1 MTAPIHIGLLG
12 AGSISD
18 THARAALEIP
28 GVTITAVYGRN
39 FEKARRLA
47 GLYGGTAFDSLES
60 FLDHRPMDLVAIG
73 SPSALHGDQGIA
85 AVQRGLHVLIEKP
98 LDITT
103 AKADELIAAADR
115 AGVKL
120 GVFFQDR
127 LKPDVV
133 TLKAMIDAGV
143 LGRPVLA
150 SGHVRWYRP
159 PEYYGGS
166 RWRGTFALD
175 GGGALINQA
184 IHTVDLMLHVFGPI
198 ASLDARVG
206 TQLHTIEVEDTVV
219 ATLQFK
225 NGALG
230 VFQAST
236 AVFPGYARRVELTG
250 SNGTATLEHDNLS
263 GIDLKE
269 PDARFPPPVAATGSG
284 AAANAASP
292 IVGDAPPHPGGLH
305 QRHTDVGPA
314 GVRRCRRTA
323 QRCRRRSDLCFGA
336 GAGASYN
343 RVRQV
348 ASATQI
354 PHASAG
360 FHSTGDRVRS
370 REGPFRSADT
380 RRRHRQGFLWD
391 PLPVV
396 QVAADQGRHVVVFA
410 GMRRDV
416 EYVHHARRMPGMP
429 TPLAK
434 HAVHALRSVVRP
446 RPLVRRAQA
455 APVVSAFRRTVN

>member
-1 MTAPIHIGLLG
+1 
-12 AGSISD
+12 
-18 THARAALEIP
+18 
-28 GVTITAVYGRN
+28 
-39 FEKARRLA
+39 
-47 GLYGGTAFDSLES
+47 
-60 FLDHRPMDLVAIG
+60 
-73 SPSALHGDQGIA
+73 
-85 AVQRGLHVLIEKP
+85 LHVLIEKP

-143 LGRPVLA
+143 LGRPILA

-198 ASLDARVG
+198 ASVDARAG
-206 TQLHTIEVEDTVV
+206 TQLHKIEVEDTVV

-284 AAANAASP
+284 AAVNAASP
-292 IVGDAPPHPGGLH
+292 VVGDATPHRRILEDFINAIRISGRPVC
-305 QRHTDVGPA
+305 D
-314 GVRRCRRTA
+314 GVEG
-323 QRCRRRSDLCFGA
+323 RRSVA
-336 GAGASYN
+336 VVEAIY
-343 RVRQV
+343 
-348 ASATQI
+348 ASAR
-354 PHASAG
+354 AM
-360 FHSTGDRVRS
+360 
-370 REGPFRSADT
+370 GPVT
-380 RRRHRQGFLWD
+380 I
-391 PLPVV
+391 
-396 QVAADQGRHVVVFA
+396 
-410 GMRRDV
+410 
-416 EYVHHARRMPGMP
+416 E
-429 TPLAK
+429 
-434 HAVHALRSVVRP
+434 
-446 RPLVRRAQA
+446 
-455 APVVSAFRRTVN
+455 

>member
-1 MTAPIHIGLLG
+1 MTTPIHIGLLG

-39 FEKARRLA
+39 FEKAQRLA

-133 TLKAMIDAGV
+133 TLKTMIDAGV
-143 LGRPVLA
+143 LGRPILA

-198 ASLDARVG
+198 ASLDARAG

-292 IVGDAPPHPGGLH
+292 IVGDATPHRRILEDFINAIRTSGRPVC
-305 QRHTDVGPA
+305 D
-314 GVRRCRRTA
+314 GVEG
-323 QRCRRRSDLCFGA
+323 RRSVA
-336 GAGASYN
+336 VVEAIY
-343 RVRQV
+343 
-348 ASATQI
+348 ASA
-354 PHASAG
+354 
-360 FHSTGDRVRS
+360 
-370 REGPFRSADT
+370 
-380 RRRHRQGFLWD
+380 
-391 PLPVV
+391 
-396 QVAADQGRHVVVFA
+396 
-410 GMRRDV
+410 
-416 EYVHHARRMPGMP
+416 
-429 TPLAK
+429 
-434 HAVHALRSVVRP
+434 
-446 RPLVRRAQA
+446 RAQG
-455 APVVSAFRRTVN
+455 PVTIE